1 MHPSTNFP
9 PGHTFPCPPPIRCPV
24 RFDGLVFDPP
34 ADLRPEEAL
43 LTLRAPPGPSDPR
56 LLQKQVP
63 VRANLIVHR
72 RRVGAEATLPL
83 MVAEVSA
90 ELVSTVIGLRGL
102 ATEDI
107 RFADGVVGVIV
118 SFEFPMRE
126 VAAAR
131 QFHALRLDDGVL
143 TDLTLT
149 VDGLTLNDAAK
160 KKWLDVLSSTRKDD
174 SR

>member
-1 MHPSTNFP
+1 M
-9 PGHTFPCPPPIRCPV
+9 
-24 RFDGLVFDPP
+24 RFDGLTFDPP
-34 ADLRPEEAL
+34 ADLAPEEATL
-43 LTLRAPPGPSDPR
+43 ILRAPPGPSDPR
-56 LLQKQVP
+56 LLQRQLP

-72 RRVGAEATLPL
+72 RRVGPEATLPL

-90 ELVSTVIGLRGL
+90 ELVSTVTGLRAL
-102 ATEDI
+102 ATEDL
-107 RFADGVVGVIV
+107 RFADGAPGVIV

-149 VDGLTLNDAAK
+149 VDGLTLNDAAR
-160 KKWLDVLSSTRKDD
+160 KKWFDVLASARKDD
-174 SR
+174 SP